1 MGVFQQSDPQ
11 VVDLSEPSNN
21 STETSSRETTVRFKD
36 VDSSSPGVQFVAEPD
51 VLKAGRLLF
60 EAFGFSILTTDY
72 AEKALDLLQTDE
84 TDAVVLNY
92 VLPGMDGD
100 QPANRIR
107 EARGK
112 IPIILLDCSSLR
124 QMLLEIVK
132 RVRQQT
138 QWGKG
143 PARSARTRATGR
155 RRRDPHKLTRKHS
168 EVAHGLKAF

>member
-36 VDSSSPGVQFVAEPD
+36 VDSSSPSVLFVDDEPD
-51 VLKAGRLLF
+51 VLKACRLLF
-60 EAFGFSILTTDY
+60 EAFGFSILTTDS

-112 IPIILLDCSSLR
+112 IPIILLGCSSLR
-124 QMLLEIVK
+124 QMLLEIVNAFVNNSVGQGPCSK
-132 RVRQQT
+132 RSNKSYGT
-138 QWGKG
+138 
-143 PARSARTRATGR
+143 
-155 RRRDPHKLTRKHS
+155 TRKRS
-168 EVAHGLKAF
+168 SQANTQTF

>member
-36 VDSSSPGVQFVAEPD
+36 VDSSSPSVLFVDDEPD
-51 VLKAGRLLF
+51 VLKACRLLF
-60 EAFGFSILTTDY
+60 EAFSFSILTTDS
-72 AEKALDLLQTDE
+72 AEKALDLLQSDE

-112 IPIILLDCSSLR
+112 IPIILLGCSSLR
-124 QMLLEIVK
+124 QMLLEIVNAS
-132 RVRQQT
+132 V
-138 QWGKG
+138 GKG

-155 RRRDPHKLTRKHS
+155 RGRDPHKLTRKHS
-168 EVAHGLKAF
+168 EVAHGLKAS